1 MIGDS
6 VIQRLAASEVPCQA
20 PLILGGRRSA
30 AGGRGW
36 APAVLQ
42 CRLCRCRCCPTA
54 DRLLPGL

>member
-30 AGGRGW
+30 AGGRRQCFSAGC
-36 APAVLQ
+36 AAVD
-42 CRLCRCRCCPTA
+42 A
-54 DRLLPGL
+54 ARLLTGFCPD